1 MMHKTTQKSA
11 LIAILFGGL
20 MTGCHDLKTT
30 WSDSHMPDSD
40 EVTFKVQSFTPTE
53 GPSAGESFP
62 YAVHLPKN
70 YSADKRWP
78 ALLFLHGLGERGSD
92 GVKHTT
98 VGLGKAI
105 RENPDRFPCVVIMP
119 QCPDDRR
126 WTGAMEPV
134 VMSILDAAMNEYS
147 IDPDRVVLTG
157 LSMGDSGRGRS
168 AGLIRIASRRLPQFV
183 VVANH
188 LTLDRSHRFRSGVS
202 MVTMTMSSRR
212 IARVKWWQP
221 SSRRREHQVHRI
233 PRRQPQ
239 LVGPDLRRRGSHR
252 LDA

>member
-1 MMHKTTQKSA
+1 
-11 LIAILFGGL
+11 
-20 MTGCHDLKTT
+20 
-30 WSDSHMPDSD
+30 MPDSD
-40 EVTFKVQSFTPTE
+40 EVTFKVQSFTPTD

-157 LSMGDSGRGRS
+157 LSMGGFGTWAVGRTYTNRFAALAPICGGGEPFDVGSLAQIPIWCFHGDDDNVVAPDRSREMVAAVQAAGGNIKYTEYPGVNHNSWDPTYGDAEVIAWMLKQHRS
-168 AGLIRIASRRLPQFV
+168 A
-183 VVANH
+183 
-188 LTLDRSHRFRSGVS
+188 SGS
-202 MVTMTMSSRR
+202 QS
-212 IARVKWWQP
+212 K
-221 SSRRREHQVHRI
+221 E
-233 PRRQPQ
+233 
-239 LVGPDLRRRGSHR
+239 
-252 LDA
+252 